1 MLLAGLSTP
10 LLLLLFVVASAI
22 IWVAGLRI
30 ATATDAISAHFKL
43 GEAFGGM
50 VLLAIVTNL
59 PEIAITVV
67 AAWHNDLDMA
77 VSNILGGIAIQTVVL
92 VLIDIF
98 GVGRSAP
105 LTYKGSSNTLLL
117 EGLALI
123 FILTMVLIGKQFSPD
138 VIFLRTTPFEWMI
151 AAIWLGSIYLISR
164 QAVNP
169 APHPRKRVYAHALH
183 TSVHKKEM
191 AAVDSK
197 PIRVSI
203 IIFIAGA
210 VATLFAGWALEE
222 SGSLMADRF
231 NLGGVLFGATVLA
244 LSTSLPE
251 ISTGIASAKIKDYQ
265 MAISDIF
272 GGNAFLPVL
281 CLLASLIS
289 NSPVL
294 PMLKPTDMYLTG
306 IGILL
311 TGVYMIGMLLPSKKQ
326 VARMGIDSLVVLI
339 IYAASIAGLFFLK
352 QA

>member
-1 MLLAGLSTP
+1 
-10 LLLLLFVVASAI
+10 
-22 IWVAGLRI
+22 RI
-30 ATATDAISAHFKL
+30 ATATDAIAAYFKL

-59 PEIAITVV
+59 PEIAITIV
-67 AAWHNDLDMA
+67 AAWHNNLDMA

-123 FILTMVLIGKQFSPD
+123 FILTLVMIGKQFSPN
-138 VIFLRTTPFEWMI
+138 ILILRSTPFEWMI
-151 AAIWLGSIYLISR
+151 AGIWLGSIYLISR
-164 QAVNP
+164 QARNP
-169 APHPRKRVYAHALH
+169 TPHPRKGVYAHALH
-183 TSVHKKEM
+183 SHTSQK
-191 AAVDSK
+191 AFNSDQIK
-197 PIRVSI
+197 PIRISLIVFSVGALATL
-203 IIFIAGA
+203 IAGW
-210 VATLFAGWALEE
+210 TLEE
-222 SGSLMADRF
+222 SGSLLADRF
-231 NLGGVLFGATVLA
+231 NLGGVLFGATILA

-251 ISTGIASAKIKDYQ
+251 ISTGIASARIKDYQ

-281 CLLASLIS
+281 CLVASMIS

-311 TGVYMIGMLLPSKKQ
+311 TGVYMTGMLLPGKKQ
-326 VARMGIDSLVVLI
+326 IARMGMDSLIVLI
-339 IYAASIAGLFFLK
+339 IYIVSIGGLFFLK
-352 QA
+352 KA

>member
-1 MLLAGLSTP
+1 MFLAGLSTP
-10 LLLLLFVVASAI
+10 VLIFLFVAASAI
-22 IWVAGLRI
+22 IWIAGLRI
-30 ATATDAISAHFKL
+30 ATATDAIAAHFKL

-59 PEIAITVV
+59 PEIAITTV
-67 AAWHNDLDMA
+67 AAWHNNLDMA

-92 VLIDIF
+92 VLIDVF

-117 EGLALI
+117 EGMALI
-123 FILTMVLIGKQFSPD
+123 FILTLVLIGKQFSPD

-151 AAIWLGSIYLISR
+151 AGIWLGSIYLISKQSR
-164 QAVNP
+164 HP
-169 APHPRKRVYAHALH
+169 MPHPRKRAYAHALH
-183 TSVHKKEM
+183 AGTDKKETT
-191 AAVDSK
+191 AISTVPISASLTWFAV
-197 PIRVSI
+197 
-203 IIFIAGA
+203 GA
-210 VATLFAGWALEE
+210 VATLIAGWTLEE
-222 SGSLMADRF
+222 SGSLLADRF
-231 NLGGVLFGATVLA
+231 NLGGVLFGATILA

-251 ISTGIASAKIKDYQ
+251 ISTGIASARIKDYQ

-281 CLLASLIS
+281 CLVASLIS

-311 TGVYMIGMLLPSKKQ
+311 TGVYMIGMLLPGKKQ
-326 VARMGIDSLVVLI
+326 VARMGIDSLIVLI
-339 IYAASIAGLFFLK
+339 IYIASIAGIFFLK